1 MIKQLVNYL
10 RLHFPRLYFG
20 MVGAYEKL
28 TSGKPTIYIFDN
40 CGGSFKEYIANHT
53 MDQKLE
59 ILKNNLDEYSN
70 HTVDVLFKRLLNYPE
85 RKYGLRIVPDDS
97 FIIGG
102 MLNEEQPET
111 RKKVK
116 HELRK
121 ISRNIKFPRNSMDP
135 SVFYFDHGLIYLPV
149 TIKEYLYN
157 TDFIDLGAY
166 FGDSALALTKYN
178 YRKIYSVE
186 FSKKAIEN
194 YRLWMKIN
202 NISPDKFEIIE
213 AAMSA
218 SDDNPPIYLS
228 GNDYSLYSD
237 LRCEEKEA
245 RIKIKQRSLDSIVEQ
260 YHIQPKFIKADI
272 EGYVLECMKGGETT
286 LKKHRPV
293 LSLAIYHNPY
303 EFFETKPFLENL
315 LDDYT
320 FIIRKM
326 AVKPLGLRSHAETML
341 MAYPNEL
348 KKY

>member
-20 MVGAYEKL
+20 LVEVYEKL
-28 TSGKPTIYIFDN
+28 TSKKPTICIFDN
-40 CGGSFKEYIANHT
+40 CGGSFKEYIANNT

-59 ILKNNLDEYSN
+59 TLKKNLDEYSI

-85 RKYGLRIVPDDS
+85 HKYGLKIIPDDS
-97 FIIGG
+97 LIIGG
-102 MLNEEQPET
+102 MLNEELPKT
-111 RKKVK
+111 RRKVK

-121 ISRNIKFPRNSMDP
+121 ISRHIKFARNSMDP
-135 SVFYFDHGLIYLPV
+135 SVFYFDHGLVYMPEAVKDYLD
-149 TIKEYLYN
+149 N
-157 TDFIDLGAY
+157 TDFLDLGAY
-166 FGDSALALTKYN
+166 FGDSALALNKYN
-178 YRKIYSVE
+178 YKKIYSVE

-194 YRLWMKIN
+194 YRLWMQIN
-202 NISPDKFEIIE
+202 NINPAKFEIIE

-237 LRCEEKEA
+237 LRCEEKDA
-245 RIKIKQRSLDSIVEQ
+245 RIKVEQRSLDSIVEQ
-260 YHIQPKFIKADI
+260 YHIHPKFIKADI

-286 LKKHRPV
+286 LKKYRPV

-326 AVKPLGLRSHAETML
+326 AVKPFGLRSHAETIL
-341 MAYPNEL
+341 LAYPDEL
-348 KKY
+348 KNH